1 MLLYHVLREQA
12 RRAEL
17 GAELAALRS
26 RREQL
31 SSVVASTPKPAAS
44 QKVLKRLQQASEQL
58 QLLQSLQV
66 RASGVSV
73 HLKLSHHCI
82 TSFWRLQLWM

>member
-1 MLLYHVLREQA
+1 M
-12 RRAEL
+12 AEL
-17 GAELAALRS
+17 GSELAALRS
-26 RREQL
+26 RRERL

-66 RASGVSV
+66 RKKRGSAGGHKHMGLTLQSRYDSMILVAAAEPAGE
-73 HLKLSHHCI
+73 
-82 TSFWRLQLWM
+82 RLP